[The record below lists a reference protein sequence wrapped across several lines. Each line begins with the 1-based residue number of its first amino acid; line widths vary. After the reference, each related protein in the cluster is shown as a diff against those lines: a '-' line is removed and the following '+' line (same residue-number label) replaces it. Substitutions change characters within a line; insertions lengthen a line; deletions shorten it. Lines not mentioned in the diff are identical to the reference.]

1 MSISDV
7 NNIRNSNQWELQ
19 KLHQL
24 TADDKKTE
32 LNNNEW
38 MSYDIELNEQMKN
51 TNADT
56 VKFDQDENTADVFD
70 SNDAA
75 ERWKKIHSFN
85 KIISQEKVLLISKN
99 DNIKKCQISDSVA
112 W

>member
-1 MSISDV
+1 
-7 NNIRNSNQWELQ
+7 
-19 KLHQL
+19 
-24 TADDKKTE
+24 
-32 LNNNEW
+32 

-75 ERWKKIHSFN
+75 ER
-85 KIISQEKVLLISKN
+85 
-99 DNIKKCQISDSVA
+99 
-112 W
+112 